1 MAVTRASV
9 IKSFHDTAR
18 AHGDMRI
25 AADYSLQIDGHED
38 SWLYIRSQFW
48 PMLTA
53 GEGIE
58 VPTPLG
64 AALWQ
69 PSQAKFHQQSSITMQ
84 ESADGQVSS
93 LFEALLECQ
102 TRTDAAPI
110 NSTARFNAWVYYGTP
125 HNWLERA
132 RIYDAFLQAEP
143 IDDPDWE
150 SRTQILTIPATIFYH
165 FYGEYEKGT
174 GGLCGA
180 DASSTGATTAE
191 GAG

>member
-9 IKSFHDTAR
+9 IKGFHEAAR

-25 AADYSLQIDGHED
+25 AADYSLQIDGQEG

-48 PMLTA
+48 PMLTP

-64 AALWQ
+64 AAMWQ
-69 PSQAKFHQQSSITMQ
+69 PSQAKFHQQSSITLQ
-84 ESADGQVSS
+84 ESADGRVSS
-93 LFEALLECQ
+93 LFQSLLTCPGSDGDII
-102 TRTDAAPI
+102 TPI
-110 NSTARFNAWVYYGTP
+110 NSPSRFDAWVYYGTP
-125 HNWLERA
+125 ENWIERA
-132 RIYDAFLQAEP
+132 RIRYAFLQAEP

-150 SRTQILTIPATIFYH
+150 SRTQITTIPATIFYH

-174 GGLCGA
+174 GGLC
-180 DASSTGATTAE
+180 
-191 GAG
+191 